1 MHEPSA
7 SRRSRIRNFFGR
19 EEPGTRNV
27 DQQWKST
34 EISFL
39 GPSPARSS
47 HLPIANPSPA
57 SISRAT
63 IAPTVPNQDRSDL
76 DQARDELWKA
86 AYEMFREEQ
95 PEDLAAYEALI
106 KEQSDLSNAQLLVPE
121 SAAIVVQRQREKLE
135 SKQWTYT
142 WFGAPQKVRDNVES
156 VLKLVTEA
164 AGLISAGMTMA
175 PVYVS
180 LPWSMV
186 SILIPFIMND
196 SAAMSSSVDGL
207 KEIATIMA
215 CYSYAEKEFL
225 THLTT
230 KNDFTDIVKKLYASI
245 LEYQA
250 SAAIYFNKS
259 TLRRLGVSAKSS
271 TSWADAISKT
281 RVLDGEIRVALLAFD
296 VKLTQQGLQGID
308 SALQQGIRLMQQIS
322 QAVSDGRVQRR
333 QVTDWLSLINPYQ
346 DHTDVLRQLGDQ
358 YAGSGQWLLTDTET
372 YVPWKRSD
380 SDVVLLRGVMG
391 HGKSSLTA
399 MVIEDLLTT
408 TTNTVAFAYC
418 SDNASPLD
426 RARTVRSDTTN
437 ILRCLLAQCAV
448 LPDGT
453 VARAAQSAYDRSS
466 HQEAGGYYE
475 SMSSMLVTMREI
487 ISEHPAGQVTI
498 VIDALDESKDSFD
511 LMTQLTHIA
520 RPEAKVRIFMSA
532 RPGID
537 ICPPFAEEKCRNV
550 MIGSSTNTSD
560 LRTYVDLEVSKRYES
575 SGMSA
580 AQAERLKAALIHL
593 ADGMFRWVVLEIDI
607 FLPRSRKQGARQ
619 INADIERRLQALEAS
634 KAPTV
639 ERLLDAYD
647 EVYYMAVGEP
657 DEVSRRHCVQSAI
670 SWALCSFRPLT
681 VEELVQAACVQFDGS
696 PALQLD
702 DHALME
708 YCSNFLIVTARRTI
722 RLAHLSVRQFFE
734 SRKADMFSPANV
746 HERAAAGS
754 LSIRRI
760 YEILPQLPVAV
771 AHEDDPGLATTR
783 NRSSSLAE
791 YCALNWPVHWRLST
805 RSSALAELFEKVRGD
820 YNAAT
825 DDLSL
830 WTATTLD
837 LAEQDTLGNTILHRA
852 VYDRRMDSV
861 DVLLHVATMCKET
874 EMLDKQNHSGKSA
887 LHAAVLTK
895 FPEAARL
902 ILVTAAYS
910 TTMQPDHWGLTPLH
924 LAVLA
929 DVNTI
934 IAMAG
939 ADGRRATCSTAQQLG
954 GNTILHFAAFTAR
967 PELARECL
975 IVGFD
980 PHEKNDRQQTADD
993 IAAIEMDTLSAVP
1006 DDSTNTSGVLVE
1018 ETSITSRHP
1027 HISIKAEQPCSVC
1040 CLEEWIGGSSDRKQF
1055 VVASTATAMST
1066 NNLVDLDASTELQV
1080 AVTLD
1085 RDSVVRSGR
1094 DLIVYTVGDF
1104 TLRFELGI
1112 SKQSSATFTR
1122 DSAFHGRLIVP
1133 STLSDAIQI
1142 WREDCVSHVHCASAA
1157 GNLWPKTMIELRSS
1171 SGDFGARLRDSPPE
1185 AGADRRY
1192 VFLSFNWGS
1201 DRPLSLT
1208 KRNFAAFKE
1217 RIDGRLLPPLHRE
1230 AMMLAYQL
1238 GYHYIWIDALC
1249 IVQDDEEHWREAVA
1263 VMSEYIRHADIV
1275 FATATPGMSGSLRPA
1290 PRNTVCS
1297 FAAHLDVGKGGTEE
1311 DRFQLAVRHPV
1322 TTAGEVLRNNVL
1334 NRAWR
1339 LQEAILA
1346 ERLVLFGQE
1355 QMYWSCGGGLKS
1367 QGTVTTLDPPIR
1379 TLSSFLSDQKRF
1391 DIPAL
1396 QGLKLRRSFDY
1407 WYYLVTLNS
1416 RGFLQVATDRLPSIV
1431 ALAAA
1436 LQDYTRSEYCAGL
1449 WIADAVR
1456 GLLWLSLH
1464 AQSNVANRSRDSRHI
1479 ARYIAPSW
1487 SWASRDGDVSYS
1499 LAAGLVKTRKGGV
1512 SKTHRFAV
1520 LEYVV
1525 PDTRVH
1531 SSSGL
1536 VPEGSAIK
1544 VSSHSVLAH
1553 ELGIDT
1559 LGIFDYFFDD
1569 ASDDFRLGIE
1579 ERLVGMTLL
1588 LVAPWT
1594 YSPHGASRWAGL
1606 MVMETAAGSLP
1617 NVYCRKGVFLG
1628 PASHADLNAWRRRV
1642 FTIV

>member
-1 MHEPSA
+1 M
-7 SRRSRIRNFFGR
+7 
-19 EEPGTRNV
+19 
-27 DQQWKST
+27 
-34 EISFL
+34 EIYWDL
-39 GPSPARSS
+39 VGPSPARSS
-47 HLPIANPSPA
+47 HLPTATPSPA

-63 IAPTVPNQDRSDL
+63 IARAVPKQDRSDL

-106 KEQSDLSNAQLLVPE
+106 KEQSDISNAQLLVPE

-156 VLKLVTEA
+156 VLTLVTEA

-180 LPWSMV
+180 LPWSMI

-196 SAAMSSSVDGL
+196 STAMSSAVDGL

-230 KNDFTDIVKKLYASI
+230 KNDFTDIVTKLYASI
-245 LEYQA
+245 LGFQA

-281 RVLDGEIRVALLAFD
+281 RVLDGEIRVALLALD
-296 VKLTQQGLQGID
+296 VKLTQQSFQGID

-358 YAGSGQWLLTDTET
+358 HAGSGQWLLTDTET

-380 SDVVLLRGVMG
+380 SGVVLLQGVMG

-475 SMSSMLVTMREI
+475 SLSSMLVTMREI
-487 ISEHPAGQVTI
+487 ISEHPAGRVTI

-511 LMTQLTHIA
+511 LMTQLTYIA
-520 RPEAKVRIFMSA
+520 RPGANVRIFMSA

-537 ICPPFAEEKCRNV
+537 ICPPFTQKQCRNV
-550 MIGSSTNTSD
+550 MIGSSTNIRD
-560 LRTYVDLEVSKRYES
+560 VRTYVDLEVSKRYEG
-575 SGMSA
+575 SGMNA

-647 EVYYMAVGEP
+647 EVYEIAIGEP
-657 DEVSRRHCVQSAI
+657 DEVSRRHCVRSAI

-681 VEELVQAACVQFDGS
+681 VEELVLAACVQFDGS
-696 PALQLD
+696 PALELD

-708 YCSNFLIVTARRTI
+708 YCSNFLIVTTRKTI

-734 SRKADMFSPANV
+734 SRKANMFSPANV
-746 HERAAAGS
+746 HERVAAGS

-760 YEILPQLPVAV
+760 YEVSPQLPVV
-771 AHEDDPGLATTR
+771 VTHEDDPVLATTR
-783 NRSSSLAE
+783 NRSSGLEE
-791 YCALNWPVHWRLST
+791 YCALNWPVHWRMSK
-805 RSSALAELFEKVRGD
+805 RSPALAELFEQVRGD
-820 YNAAT
+820 HDAAT
-825 DDLSL
+825 DDILL
-830 WTATTLD
+830 WIATTLD
-837 LAEQDTLGNTILHRA
+837 LSEQDKLGNTVLHRA
-852 VYDRRMDSV
+852 VYDRRMDYV
-861 DVLLHVATMCKET
+861 DALLHVVTMCRET
-874 EMLDKQNHSGKSA
+874 ELLDKKNNSGKSA
-887 LHAAVLTK
+887 LHVAVLMK

-902 ILVTAAYS
+902 ILATGADS
-910 TTMQPDHWGLTPLH
+910 TTMQSDHLGLTPLH

-939 ADGRRATCSTAQQLG
+939 ADDRRATWSTAQQHG
-954 GNTILHFAAFTAR
+954 GNTVLHFAAFMAR
-967 PELARECL
+967 TDLARECL
-975 IVGFD
+975 VVGFD
-980 PHEKNDRQQTADD
+980 PNEKNDRQQTADD
-993 IAAIEMDTLSAVP
+993 VAATQMDTVSAVP
-1006 DDSTNTSGVLVE
+1006 EGWTNTSSVLVE
-1018 ETSITSRHP
+1018 RTSVTSRRP
-1027 HISIKAEQPCSVC
+1027 HLSIKAEQPCGVC
-1040 CLEEWIGGSSDRKQF
+1040 CLEEWIAGSSDRRQF
-1055 VVASTATAMST
+1055 VVASTAAAMST
-1066 NNLVDLDASTELQV
+1066 SECRLCCAVGIYFTDKLVDLDASAELQV
-1080 AVTLD
+1080 GVTLD
-1085 RDSVVRSGR
+1085 RDSVMRTGR
-1094 DLIVYTVGDF
+1094 YVITYTVAD
-1104 TLRFELGI
+1104 TILEFELGI
-1112 SKQSSATFTR
+1112 SNRSSANSTG
-1122 DSAFHGRLIVP
+1122 DSAFHGRLILP
-1133 STLSDAIQI
+1133 SSLSDAIQN
-1142 WREDCVSHVHCASAA
+1142 WRNDCRSHTLCASAA
-1157 GNLWPKTMIELRSS
+1157 DDLWPKRMIELQSAR
-1171 SGDFGARLRDSPPE
+1171 GDFDARLRDSPPE
-1185 AGADRRY
+1185 CGADRRY
-1192 VFLSFNWGS
+1192 VFLSFAWGS
-1201 DRPLSLT
+1201 DQPLSLT
-1208 KRNFAAFKE
+1208 KENYAAFKE
-1217 RIDGRLLPPLHRE
+1217 RIDSGLLPNLHKE
-1230 AMMLAYQL
+1230 AMTLAYQL
-1238 GYHYIWIDALC
+1238 GYRYIWIDALC
-1249 IVQDDEEHWREAVA
+1249 IVQDDEEGWGKDVV
-1263 VMSEYIRHADIV
+1263 VMSKYIKHADVV
-1275 FATATPGMSGSLRPA
+1275 FATATPGMSGSLLPA
-1290 PRNTVCS
+1290 PRNAVCGYT
-1297 FAAHLDVGKGGTEE
+1297 ACLDVGKDATE
-1311 DRFQLAVRHPV
+1311 DNYFQLAVRHPV
-1322 TTAGEVLRNNVL
+1322 TTAREVLQDNVL

-1339 LQEAILA
+1339 VQEAVLA

-1367 QGTVTTLDPPIR
+1367 QGTALTLAPPIR
-1379 TLSSFLSDQKRF
+1379 TLSSFLSGQNRF
-1391 DIPAL
+1391 GAPGL
-1396 QGLKLRRSFDY
+1396 QGLKFRQSFDY

-1416 RGFLQVATDRLPSIV
+1416 KGLLSLAKDRLPSIA
-1431 ALAAA
+1431 ALVAA
-1436 LQDYTRSEYCAGL
+1436 LQDHTRSEYYAGL
-1449 WIADAVR
+1449 WKADAVR

-1464 AQSNVANRSRDSRHI
+1464 AHTGVTDRSPGSQ
-1479 ARYIAPSW
+1479 YIAPSW
-1487 SWASRDGDVSYS
+1487 SWASRNGDVSYS

-1512 SKTHRFAV
+1512 NKTHRFAV
-1520 LEYVV
+1520 LEYIV
-1525 PDTRVH
+1525 PDTIVH

-1536 VPEGSAIK
+1536 VPKGSAIK

-1553 ELGIDT
+1553 ELSTDT
-1559 LGIFDYFFDD
+1559 LGTFDYFFDD
-1569 ASDDFRLGIE
+1569 PSDNFRQGIE
-1579 ERLVGMTLL
+1579 ERLAEMTLL

-1606 MVMETAAGSLP
+1606 MIMKAAADTSLD
-1617 NVYCRKGVFLG
+1617 VYCRKGVFLG
-1628 PASHADLNAWRRRV
+1628 LPSHSDLHAWRRRE